1 MTNVVDSYIT
11 LAKLIQIKFIY
22 EFLNYSIMA
31 LNNKLPKYSSRLDNE
46 YNLNLNW
53 LKINYEELLLNYK
66 NKYVAVKDENVIDSD
81 FVFLNLLKRIEFNYK
96 SSWKS
101 IAILPINKERK
112 IF

>member
-1 MTNVVDSYIT
+1 MSNVVDGYIILT
-11 LAKLIQIKFIY
+11 EIIQIKFIY

-31 LNNKLPKYSSRLDNE
+31 LNNKLPKYGSILDNE

-53 LKINYEELLLNYK
+53 LNVNYEQLLLDYK
-66 NKYVAVKDENVIDSD
+66 DKFVAVKDENVIDSD

-96 SSWKS
+96 NSWKS

>member
-1 MTNVVDSYIT
+1 MVDGYIT
-11 LAKLIQIKFIY
+11 LTELIQIKFIY
-22 EFLNYSIMA
+22 EVLNYSIMA
-31 LNNKLPKYSSRLDNE
+31 LNNKLAKYSSRLNNE

-53 LKINYEELLLNYK
+53 LNLNYEQLLLDYK
-66 NKYVAVKDENVIDSD
+66 DKYIAVKDENVIDSD

-96 SSWKS
+96 SGWKS